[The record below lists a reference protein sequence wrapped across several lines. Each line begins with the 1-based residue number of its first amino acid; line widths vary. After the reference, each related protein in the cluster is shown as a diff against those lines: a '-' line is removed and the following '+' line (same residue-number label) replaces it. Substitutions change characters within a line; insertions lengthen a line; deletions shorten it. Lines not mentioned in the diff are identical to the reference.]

1 MSGSLMNNG
10 GGDCLCHFRAYGD
23 CDCGKDYRNPEVDLP
38 QRRTAMTW
46 TPTTILPC
54 DHRDDTAPPV
64 LVPPLRLLRALSG
77 PAAPPPVTVDFI
89 TLADVADRVEW
100 V

>member
-1 MSGSLMNNG
+1 
-10 GGDCLCHFRAYGD
+10 
-23 CDCGKDYRNPEVDLP
+23 
-38 QRRTAMTW
+38 MTW
-46 TPTTILPC
+46 TPAAILPC
-54 DHRDDTAPPV
+54 DHRNDTAPPV

-77 PAAPPPVTVDFI
+77 PNDPPPVVVEFL

>member
-1 MSGSLMNNG
+1 MN
-10 GGDCLCHFRAYGD
+10 
-23 CDCGKDYRNPEVDLP
+23 
-38 QRRTAMTW
+38 
-46 TPTTILPC
+46 PTTILPC

-77 PAAPPPVTVDFI
+77 PDAPPPVVVEFL

>member
-1 MSGSLMNNG
+1 
-10 GGDCLCHFRAYGD
+10 
-23 CDCGKDYRNPEVDLP
+23 
-38 QRRTAMTW
+38 MTW
-46 TPTTILPC
+46 TPADIIPC

-77 PAAPPPVTVDFI
+77 PDAPPPVVVEFL